1 MVIRLKPD
9 DPDARFPRCVYLSDR
24 ENELMVETDTKKELF
39 LFDHIAHQMASQAD
53 IYRMIG
59 QEVVQLGF
67 QVHPPIPRAS
77 TPASSPTDKQEQERH
92 TQSWEACLTSRPI
105 TTPTPEVCCLES
117 SRMSLTGR
125 QRTPRSAQLS
135 VLTWRCT
142 MSRYSTSYINC
153 HIAFSIEEN
162 PSD

>member
-24 ENELMVETDTKKELF
+24 ENELVVETDTKKELF

-67 QVHPPIPRAS
+67 QVHPQIPRAS
-77 TPASSPTDKQEQERH
+77 TPASSPTDKLEQERH

-105 TTPTPEVCCLES
+105 ITLILEACCLES
-117 SRMSLTGR
+117 SKMCSTGP
-125 QRTPRSAQLS
+125 QRTLKNAQLS

-142 MSRYSTSYINC
+142 MSTYSIS
-153 HIAFSIEEN
+153 
-162 PSD
+162 